1 MSSRLNFVLS
11 FLDINDTIVSENNEN
26 NGALSNDQRQQPLL
40 SAELSSTEADNAVHT
55 YAAATAHVSNHGS
68 GDHRWSFRNA
78 VAAAVCIDRRTK
90 ERRAKSVV
98 IAGLTPNT
106 EVSDVENVINLCGNE
121 LNIIPA
127 VKYARRLGTAIEGRV
142 QPLLVGLETESQTSE
157 ILQRARRLRTSNNI
171 AVRQNIFINPNLT
184 KIEAK
189 MAYDERC
196 RRRQRLASGGRRVPA
211 RIHGDRS
218 TPTPTNAQCRR

>member
-1 MSSRLNFVLS
+1 MLGV
-11 FLDINDTIVSENNEN
+11 DN
-26 NGALSNDQRQQPLL
+26 NGALSNDQRQQSQLPG
-40 SAELSSTEADNAVHT
+40 ELSTTEADNAVHT
-55 YAAATAHVSNHGS
+55 YAAATAHVFNHGS
-68 GDHRWSFRNA
+68 GDHRRSFRDA

-142 QPLLVGLETESQTSE
+142 HYCLCDYKQNHKPAKSCNELGDYAHRTTSQWDRIFSST
-157 ILQRARRLRTSNNI
+157 RT
-171 AVRQNIFINPNLT
+171 
-184 KIEAK
+184 
-189 MAYDERC
+189 
-196 RRRQRLASGGRRVPA
+196 
-211 RIHGDRS
+211 
-218 TPTPTNAQCRR
+218 